1 MYRLLLSLV
10 HLICWCYETV
20 ALLLVLVR
28 KKYDALWARSE
39 LAEDFAHISD
49 IVRSVKNIPSHLA
62 FILVDEQIVSVHD
75 LANVVIWSFAAGIS
89 FLTFYDQDGLFIYIQ
104 NNIFINSI
112 HGQFIILAPLH
123 VKWCYMPI
131 LNAVQSSLIRRLI

>member
-1 MYRLLLSLV
+1 MYLMYRLLLSLV

-39 LAEDFAHISD
+39 LAEDFSRISD
-49 IVRSVKNIPSHLA
+49 IVRTVKNIPSHLA

-89 FLTFYDQDGLFIYIQ
+89 FLTFYDQDGLFIFCLI
-104 NNIFINSI
+104 IFS
-112 HGQFIILAPLH
+112 
-123 VKWCYMPI
+123 
-131 LNAVQSSLIRRLI
+131 

>member
-1 MYRLLLSLV
+1 MYLMYRLLLSLV

-39 LAEDFAHISD
+39 LTEDFSRISD
-49 IVRSVKNIPSHLA
+49 IVRTVKNIPSHLA

-89 FLTFYDQDGLFIYIQ
+89 FLTFYDQDGLFIFSQ
-104 NNIFINSI
+104 LIFCE
-112 HGQFIILAPLH
+112 LDP
-123 VKWCYMPI
+123 
-131 LNAVQSSLIRRLI
+131 